1 VVIDGKPFNS
11 WNGRAEAKLDATII
25 TINVMDSVRCIL
37 HNEQQYLSVC
47 INALMSLV
55 LVSMSEDKTE
65 GREVASSVNPEE
77 RPNLEDYKSKDKA
90 SGSASN
96 TAKTTD
102 FDSVTTVPTPEGDVQ
117 VETKLE
123 IPVEDNKEDVKS
135 EAKSPKVKKSSEEE
149 PSITTVSKEEL
160 TQRSNEVQ
168 QNRSAAS

>member
-1 VVIDGKPFNS
+1 MSLGCDSIVVVI
-11 WNGRAEAKLDATII
+11 E
-25 TINVMDSVRCIL
+25 
-37 HNEQQYLSVC
+37 
-47 INALMSLV
+47 
-55 LVSMSEDKTE
+55 
-65 GREVASSVNPEE
+65 
-77 RPNLEDYKSKDKA
+77 DKA

-96 TAKTTD
+96 AAKTTD

-160 TQRSNEVQ
+160 SQRSAKVLHDRTTE
-168 QNRSAAS
+168 S